1 MEKIRY
7 FILIEIQRNNA
18 PDEWRIAHSQFTT
31 LHSAREWLKQ
41 INCNKY
47 PDDTTRFHADKNGLT
62 KNIYG
67 FDTRMVYRIKN
78 IKELSQTEDYINMA
92 NIIIKSD
99 GTEQFVNPEGA
110 NDKFTLEQ
118 LQRIVGGYIQVIN
131 LPANKL
137 LVINEEG
144 KLLSLPVNQKASS
157 LARFCKSIFDTDFIV
172 GDAVII
178 ESNLLD

>member
-18 PDEWRIAHSQFTT
+18 PDEWRIAHARFGT
-31 LHSAREWLKQ
+31 LRGARAWLKRMFD
-41 INCNKY
+41 NKNQ
-47 PDDTTRFHADKNGLT
+47 DETARIHADKNGMT
-62 KNIYG
+62 KSMNGY
-67 FDTRMVYRIKN
+67 DSRMVYRIKN